1 MKKQLKHFT
10 KIILILTMFIV
21 SYDLVA
27 QSNNTTYKKPSYTTT
42 KTQKPT
48 YNVGGTKYIYGETYK
63 TTGQPKVER
72 SSSAKNE
79 FLKSKGYS
87 KVPNGYQVDHIVPLS
102 QGGRDVPSNM
112 QLITIEQHKQKT
124 AMERRNVSTTYSNK
138 SYNYSTPKSSSIT
151 YKTSSYNY
159 STPKSSGS
167 TYKTPSY
174 NYSTSKSSGSTYK
187 TPSYNYSTPKSSG
200 STYKTPSYNYSTP
213 KSSYSTK
220 SYSSGS
226 RRK

>member
-1 MKKQLKHFT
+1 MLKIPPIANLPAVGSNIKKTITKFEDIKKQLKKIT
-10 KIILILTMFIV
+10 KIILILTTLIV
-21 SYDLVA
+21 SNDLVA
-27 QSNNTTYKKPSYTTT
+27 QSNSTTYKKPSYTTSQT
-42 KTQKPT
+42 KKQT
-48 YNVGGTKYIYGETYK
+48 YNVGGTNYIHGETYK
-63 TTGQPKVER
+63 TTGHPKVKR

-87 KVPNGYQVDHIVPLS
+87 KVPNGYQVDHIIPLS

-124 AMERRNVSTTYSNK
+124 AMEKRNVSTTYSNK
-138 SYNYSTPKSSSIT
+138 SYNYSIPKSSKIT
-151 YKTSSYNY
+151 YR
-159 STPKSSGS
+159 
-167 TYKTPSY
+167 
-174 NYSTSKSSGSTYK
+174 
-187 TPSYNYSTPKSSG
+187 
-200 STYKTPSYNYSTP
+200 TPSYNYSTP